1 MAGHFGTWLM
11 TSIVFYP
18 ISLAALAAP
27 APVAVLAAAISLIWQ
42 FHPLRA
48 RMLSASHRT
57 RPFIARGPAAMAST
71 LSYGAEHGRSC
82 VASCGHLMLPLALTD
97 HSLLFMAAMMS
108 VSLYERGLRRF
119 APRAGAL
126 VLAMVWL
133 LHWSAR

>member
-1 MAGHFGTWLM
+1 
-11 TSIVFYP
+11 
-18 ISLAALAAP
+18 
-27 APVAVLAAAISLIWQ
+27 
-42 FHPLRA
+42 
-48 RMLSASHRT
+48 
-57 RPFIARGPAAMAST
+57 
-71 LSYGAEHGRSC
+71 
-82 VASCGHLMLPLALTD
+82 MLPLALAD